1 MTESTDTLRGRLT
14 EAERVCGGWSTVHI
28 DLSNDRETAEGIS
41 ESRRRSVRDQLNR
54 AGADD
59 ATAEA
64 VDAALATPSGLPS
77 PFSRYLLARE
87 GRVVVDEAI
96 PGTAA
101 EQTIEVGPLPHIA
114 PLIKTGVDEFA
125 YIVVRTSRDGG
136 DIAVHRTGAFFPET
150 RESVEGRTDTL
161 HKVKGGGWAHLNQ
174 QEHVEELWKQ
184 NQQELSAEV
193 DRLVRDV
200 RPRLLIVAGDIK
212 AAGLLLDALAP
223 ASREIAVELQTNV
236 RSGGTD
242 DSLLETF
249 VGKQLTEL
257 ERRQR
262 AEALDLLRTRVAQ
275 ERAAGDVGVRGVTEA
290 LRQAQVDT
298 LFVDDAALQGETLL
312 ALDDV
317 PWVARAAEDAGPA
330 GIVGEVPAVEAL
342 LRAALL
348 TDARILTASHLDT
361 GAGAAALLRWP
372 VDVTA
377 NA

>member
-1 MTESTDTLRGRLT
+1 
-14 EAERVCGGWSTVHI
+14 
-28 DLSNDRETAEGIS
+28 
-41 ESRRRSVRDQLNR
+41 
-54 AGADD
+54 
-59 ATAEA
+59 
-64 VDAALATPSGLPS
+64 
-77 PFSRYLLARE
+77 
-87 GRVVVDEAI
+87 
-96 PGTAA
+96 
-101 EQTIEVGPLPHIA
+101 
-114 PLIKTGVDEFA
+114 
-125 YIVVRTSRDGG
+125 
-136 DIAVHRTGAFFPET
+136 
-150 RESVEGRTDTL
+150 
-161 HKVKGGGWAHLNQ
+161 VKGGGWAHLNQ

-262 AEALDLLRTRVAQ
+262 AEAIDLLRTRVAQ

>member
-1 MTESTDTLRGRLT
+1 MADTTDTLRGRLT

-28 DLSNDRETAEGIS
+28 DLSNDRETEEGIA
-41 ESRRRSVRDQLNR
+41 ETRRRSVRDRLNR

-77 PFSRYLLARE
+77 PFHRFLLARE

-96 PGTAA
+96 PGTAPG
-101 EQTIEVGPLPHIA
+101 ETLEVGPLPRIA
-114 PLIKTGVDEFA
+114 PLIRTGVDEFA
-125 YIVVRTSRDGG
+125 YLVVRTSRDGG
-136 DIAVHRTGAFFPET
+136 DIAVHRTGAFFPEA

-193 DRLVRDV
+193 DRLVREV

-212 AAGLLLDALAP
+212 ARGLLLDALAT
-223 ASREIAVELQTNV
+223 ASRAIAVDLQTNV
-236 RSGGTD
+236 RSDGTD
-242 DSLLETF
+242 DSVLEQF
-249 VGKQLTEL
+249 VAEQLTAL
-257 ERRQR
+257 EHRQR
-262 AEALDLLRTRVAQ
+262 TDAIDLLRTRAGQ
-275 ERAAGDVGVRGVTEA
+275 ERPAGDVGVQGVTEA
-290 LRQAQVDT
+290 LRQAQVET
-298 LFVDDAALQGETLL
+298 LFVDVPALEGQTLL
-312 ALDDV
+312 ALEDV
-317 PWVARAAEDAGPA
+317 PWVARTAEDAGPA
-330 GIVGEVPAVEAL
+330 RIVGEVPAVEAL

-348 TDARILTASHLDT
+348 TDARILTASQADI

-372 VDVTA
+372 VDVPA
-377 NA
+377 